1 MDPKSTKVIACAT
14 VIEEMLPYMPA
25 DMAYQVLDFGL
36 HQSPGKL
43 RDQLQAAVDASGSQF
58 DTLLLGYGLCS
69 LAVIGLHT
77 NQSTLVMPRV
87 DFILVGGL
95 AAVIQGA
102 PITTMDV
109 DIVHDQSAENIDRLF
124 TFLKSI
130 DAFYRRPDD
139 KVIKPKEDDL
149 SGRGHALFATRLGAL
164 DVLAVIEGGRAYG
177 DLLEHTVEIGFRNHT
192 IRVLDLKMLI
202 ELKRSSKDPKDM
214 QRLPVLEETLRQ
226 LNEEYNSE

>member
-1 MDPKSTKVIACAT
+1 
-14 VIEEMLPYMPA
+14 MLTGRGEPTSA
-25 DMAYQVLDFGL
+25 DLGAILEGL
-36 HQSPGKL
+36 LKAG
-43 RDQLQAAVDASGSQF
+43 
-58 DTLLLGYGLCS
+58 
-69 LAVIGLHT
+69 
-77 NQSTLVMPRV
+77 V

-109 DIVHDQSAENIDRLF
+109 DIVHDQSVENIDRLF
-124 TFLKSI
+124 AFLKSI

-139 KVIKPKEDDL
+139 KVIQPKADDL
-149 SGRGHALFATRLGAL
+149 SGGGHVLFTTRLGPL
-164 DVLAVIEGGRAYG
+164 DVLAAIEEGRAYG

-202 ELKRSSKDPKDM
+202 ELKRSSTDPKDM

-226 LNEEYNSE
+226 LNEE